1 MKNTITN
8 SFKAAL
14 WSIALV
20 FGMMACTQ
28 MEQDTIKE
36 MSFPSKIAFIKA
48 DGINGANFKI
58 ADNDYCGSQEYCMLA
73 GQKVLAGAGY
83 TVSNDEDN
91 VYFTIF
97 TSGDWYITE
106 AQLTYGSDYKTM
118 PGVGKN
124 NVAPG
129 QFIWKAQINPALQ
142 SHTFTVPIDSFN
154 ASTFHF
160 AFHGVVVR
168 IDGDGNVLQGETA
181 YTCGD
186 RIHAKG
192 VWARYNSYTIVECED
207 TEIEEDCKEDT
218 AFAGAEGAIIDAQ
231 GGGWY
236 YLMTL
241 TDGSA
246 TGTLF
251 AGKTKEAGTVSITTD
266 GDDIKVNVTLK
277 DGFSLQSGGD
287 NWYVHGYTSAPTV
300 RPKGGQKGDAVT
312 WKKGEA
318 TSAPINITLPRNG
331 ATIFAVHV
339 NVQECK

>member
-28 MEQDTIKE
+28 MEQDTINE
-36 MSFPSKIAFIKA
+36 TSFPEKMAFVKSNGLNGMNFRTVT
-48 DGINGANFKI
+48 DGDI
-58 ADNDYCGSQEYCMLA
+58 CGSEEFCMLA
-73 GQKVLAGAGY
+73 GQKELAGAGY
-83 TVSNDEDN
+83 TVSNDEDY

-97 TSGDWYITE
+97 TEGDWFISE
-106 AQLTYGSDYKTM
+106 AHLTYGSNFKTM

-129 QFIWKAQINPALQ
+129 QFIEVEKFAMAKQD
-142 SHTFTVPIDSFN
+142 HTFKVSIEDLPT
-154 ASTFHF
+154 TFDF
-160 AFHGVVVR
+160 AFHGVVLR
-168 IDGDGNVLQGETA
+168 IGEDETVHQGETS

-192 VWARYNSYTIVECED
+192 VWATYNTYTIAECEDDD
-207 TEIEEDCKEDT
+207 TEIEEKCDEDT
-218 AFAGAEGAIIDAQ
+218 AFAGTTGSLLDNQ
-231 GGGWY
+231 GWY

-241 TDGSA
+241 EEGSA

-251 AGKTKEAGTVSITTD
+251 AGKTKEAGMVTITTE
-266 GDDIKVNVTLK
+266 GDNVKVNIVLK
-277 DGFSLQSGGD
+277 DGFSLQSGD
-287 NWYVHGYTSAPTV
+287 NVYVHGYTTAPTV
-300 RPKGGQKGDAVT
+300 RPIGGQPGTSVT
-312 WKKGEA
+312 YAKQAA
-318 TSAPINITLPRNG
+318 TSSPINITLPKNG
-331 ATIFAVHV
+331 ASIFAVHV